1 MADNINRTYPKM
13 QTLTLTV
20 EQDKALKALARREG
34 RDVRGVLRDLVDS
47 ATTVDRLRFRFT
59 PQLQAALEEA
69 AQLLK
74 TTPDD
79 LVARYTTA
87 GVTHDLMKLGILPR
101 PEGDTS
107 P

>member
-1 MADNINRTYPKM
+1 MADNINKTYPKM

-20 EQDKALKALARREG
+20 DQDKAIKALALQQG
-34 RDVRGVLRDLVDS
+34 RDVRSVLRDLVDS
-47 ATTVDRLRFRFT
+47 ATAVDRLRMRFT
-59 PQLQAALEEA
+59 PQLQGALEET

-87 GVTHDLMKLGILPR
+87 GVTHDLMRLGILPR
-101 PEGDTS
+101 PEGDT

>member
-1 MADNINRTYPKM
+1 MADNINKTYPKM

-20 EQDKALKALARREG
+20 DQDKALKALALQQG
-34 RDVRGVLRDLVDS
+34 RDVRSVLRDLVDS
-47 ATTVDRLRFRFT
+47 ATAVDRLRMRFT
-59 PQLQAALEEA
+59 PQLQGALEET

-87 GVTHDLMKLGILPR
+87 GVTHDLMRLGILPR
-101 PEGDTS
+101 PEGDT